1 MATCES
7 VRIEA
12 KIPNSLDIRRIRGG
26 RLANYRDETS
36 LSLSLSPHTYTA
48 SYSPLKNF
56 DRDSHAETRFGSEKL
71 DRMQNWSA
79 ASGEEFGTLG
89 RNSTRGPTVNV
100 ASFAL
105 PCPPASHFSPRR
117 LCFLF
122 RGPILIPPR
131 DAGCPLITLYYACTC
146 RFLAHGRQNII
157 LEYVTGF
164 PIEKLCVTLSR
175 WNYHFFI
182 IEMWISDKD
191 RIKSSIILAS
201 PRWHRSRKTS
211 LISSLATNFPLAA
224 HSAISHK
231 NYIQN
236 VSHGGARFAQKRERV
251 RALHACRGIFYS
263 LT

>member
-36 LSLSLSPHTYTA
+36 LHARARAHTCTA

-56 DRDSHAETRFGSEKL
+56 DRDSHAEARFGGEKV

-79 ASGEEFGTLG
+79 ASSEEFGTLG
-89 RNSTRGPTVNV
+89 RNPTRGPTVNA

-122 RGPILIPPR
+122 RGPISIPT
-131 DAGCPLITLYYACTC
+131 AGCPLITLYYACTR
-146 RFLAHGRQNII
+146 RFLAQAKYITLASRSNM
-157 LEYVTGF
+157 LRDF
-164 PIEKLCVTLSR
+164 SIEKLCVTLSR
-175 WNYHFFI
+175 AWDYHFFFI
-182 IEMWISDKD
+182 IEMRIKD
-191 RIKSSIILAS
+191 WIKSSIILAS
-201 PRWHRSRKTS
+201 
-211 LISSLATNFPLAA
+211 ATP
-224 HSAISHK
+224 H
-231 NYIQN
+231 
-236 VSHGGARFAQKRERV
+236 RER
-251 RALHACRGIFYS
+251 RP
-263 LT
+263 